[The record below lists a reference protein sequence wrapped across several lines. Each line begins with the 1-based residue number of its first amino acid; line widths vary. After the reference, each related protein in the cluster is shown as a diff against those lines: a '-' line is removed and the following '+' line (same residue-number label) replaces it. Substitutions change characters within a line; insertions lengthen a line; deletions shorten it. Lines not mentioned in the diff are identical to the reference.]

1 MDIYVIGFGQKT
13 DYASLF
19 AKFCNFHKQEA
30 KVDTNKLNINT
41 LVDEAKFTPFHWGV
55 LIWCLMII
63 IFDGYDLVI
72 YGVVLPIL
80 MQEWSLTAVQAGL
93 LASTALFGMMFGAM
107 CFGTLSDKLG
117 RKKTIM
123 ICVGIFSGF
132 TFLGAFASSPTEF
145 GILRFLAGL
154 GIGGVMPNV
163 VALMTE
169 YAPKRIRSTLVAV
182 MFSGYAIGGM
192 ASALLGA
199 WLVPEH
205 GWKIMFYIACI
216 PLLSLPLIW
225 KFLPESLMFLTK
237 KGDTEQTRAIVQ
249 KIATEQPITAQTQ
262 FVLNEVT
269 VGDEAPLR
277 ALFQQGRTFSTLMFW
292 VAFFMCL
299 LMVYALGSWLP
310 KLMIQAGYSLGASMI
325 FLFALNI
332 GGMVG
337 AIGGGVLADKF
348 HLKPVLTIMFA
359 VGAISLIL
367 LGFNSPQAV
376 LYLLIALAGAA
387 TIGSQILL
395 YTFVAQFYP
404 TAVRSTG
411 MGWASGIGR
420 IGAIVGPVLTGALL
434 TFELPHQM
442 NFLAIA
448 IPGVIAAI
456 AIFLVN
462 LKASVD
468 GAKQPKI
475 VMQEAATMKK
485 AIS

>member
-1 MDIYVIGFGQKT
+1 MQNQKI
-13 DYASLF
+13 
-19 AKFCNFHKQEA
+19 
-30 KVDTNKLNINT
+30 NINT

-55 LIWCLMII
+55 LIWCLLII

-72 YGVVLPIL
+72 YGVALPLL
-80 MQEWSLTAVQAGL
+80 MQEWSLSAVQAGL

-107 CFGTLSDKLG
+107 CFGTLSDKIG

-132 TFLGAFASSPTEF
+132 TFCGAFASTPVEF

-169 YAPKRIRSTLVAV
+169 YAPKRIRSTLVAL

-199 WLVPEH
+199 WLVPVY
-205 GWKIMFYIACI
+205 GWKIMFYIAII
-216 PLLSLPLIW
+216 PCLALPLIW
-225 KFLPESLMFLTK
+225 KFLPESLMYLTSK
-237 KGDTEQTRAIVQ
+237 HQTDTTRTIVS
-249 KIATEQPITAQTQ
+249 KIAPEQVLTTDTQ
-262 FVLNEVT
+262 FVLNEVSEE
-269 VGDEAPLR
+269 DKAPLK
-277 ALFQQGRTFSTLMFW
+277 ALFQQGRSFSTFMFW
-292 VAFFMCL
+292 IAFFMCL

-337 AIGGGVLADKF
+337 AIGGGALADRF
-348 HLKPVLTIMFA
+348 HIKKVLSIMFMC
-359 VGAISLIL
+359 GALALIL
-367 LGFNSPQAV
+367 LGFNSPQMV
-376 LYLLIALAGAA
+376 LYTLIAVAGAA

-395 YTFVAQFYP
+395 YTFVAQYYP
-404 TAVRSTG
+404 TTVRSTG

-434 TFELPHQM
+434 TMNLPHQM
-442 NFLAIA
+442 NFLVIA
-448 IPGVIAAI
+448 IPGVIASL
-456 AIFLVN
+456 AIFMVN
-462 LKASVD
+462 LQASVEASTQ
-468 GAKQPKI
+468 GQSPKLNT
-475 VMQEAATMKK
+475 Q
-485 AIS
+485 AIKNPAN

>member
-1 MDIYVIGFGQKT
+1 MQNQKI
-13 DYASLF
+13 
-19 AKFCNFHKQEA
+19 
-30 KVDTNKLNINT
+30 NINT

-55 LIWCLMII
+55 LIWCLLII

-72 YGVVLPIL
+72 YGVALPLL
-80 MQEWSLTAVQAGL
+80 MQEWSLSAVQAGL

-107 CFGTLSDKLG
+107 CFGTLSDKIG

-132 TFLGAFASSPTEF
+132 TFCGAFASTPVEF

-169 YAPKRIRSTLVAV
+169 YAPKRIRSTLVAL

-199 WLVPEH
+199 WLVPVY
-205 GWKIMFYIACI
+205 GWKIMFYIAII
-216 PLLSLPLIW
+216 PCLALPLIW
-225 KFLPESLMFLTK
+225 KFLPESLMYLTSK
-237 KGDTEQTRAIVQ
+237 HQTDTTRTIVS
-249 KIATEQPITAQTQ
+249 KIAPEQVLTTDTQ
-262 FVLNEVT
+262 FVLNEVSEE
-269 VGDEAPLR
+269 DKAPLK
-277 ALFQQGRTFSTLMFW
+277 ALFQQGRSFSTFMFW
-292 VAFFMCL
+292 IAFFMCL

-337 AIGGGVLADKF
+337 AIGGGALADRF
-348 HLKPVLTIMFA
+348 HIKKVLRIMFMC
-359 VGAISLIL
+359 GALALIL
-367 LGFNSPQAV
+367 LGFNSPQMV
-376 LYLLIALAGAA
+376 LYTLIAVAGAA
-387 TIGSQILL
+387 TIGTQILL
-395 YTFVAQFYP
+395 YTFVAQYYP
-404 TAVRSTG
+404 TTVRSTG

-434 TFELPHQM
+434 TMNLPHQM
-442 NFLAIA
+442 NFLVIA
-448 IPGVIAAI
+448 IPGVIASL
-456 AIFLVN
+456 AIFMVN
-462 LKASVD
+462 LQASVEASTQ
-468 GAKQPKI
+468 GQSPKLNT
-475 VMQEAATMKK
+475 Q
-485 AIS
+485 AIKNPAN

>member
-1 MDIYVIGFGQKT
+1 MSIQT
-13 DYASLF
+13 
-19 AKFCNFHKQEA
+19 
-30 KVDTNKLNINT
+30 LNINT
-41 LVDEAKFTPFHWGV
+41 VVDEAKFTPFHWSV
-55 LIWCLMII
+55 LIWCLLII

-72 YGVVLPIL
+72 YGVALPLL
-80 MQEWSLTAVQAGL
+80 MQEWGLSAVQAGL

-107 CFGTLSDKLG
+107 SFGTLSDKLG

-123 ICVGIFSGF
+123 ICVAIFSGF
-132 TFLGAFASSPTEF
+132 TFLGAFASSPVEF

-199 WLVPEH
+199 WLVADH
-205 GWKIMFYIACI
+205 GWKIMFFIAGI
-216 PLLSLPLIW
+216 PFVALPIIW

-237 KGDTEQTRAIVQ
+237 KGE
-249 KIATEQPITAQTQ
+249 TAQVAEIVKKISHEQKLNAETR
-262 FVLNEVT
+262 FVLNDVIA
-269 VGDEAPLR
+269 GDEAPLR
-277 ALFQQGRTFSTLMFW
+277 ALFQQGRMFSTLMFW

-310 KLMIQAGYSLGASMI
+310 KLMIQAGYSLGASML

-337 AIGGGVLADKF
+337 AIGGGALADRF
-348 HLKPVLTIMFA
+348 HLKPVLSIMFT
-359 VGAISLIL
+359 VGALALIL

-376 LYLLIALAGAA
+376 LYTLIAVAGAA

-420 IGAIVGPVLTGALL
+420 IGAIVGPILTGALL
-434 TFELPHQM
+434 TLQLPHQM
-442 NFLAIA
+442 NFLVIA
-448 IPGVIAAI
+448 IPGIIAAL
-456 AIFLVN
+456 AVFMVN
-462 LKASVD
+462 LKVSVE
-468 GAKQPKI
+468 GTQQEQIPAKRIKDS
-475 VMQEAATMKK
+475 VL
-485 AIS
+485 S

>member
-1 MDIYVIGFGQKT
+1 MQNQKI
-13 DYASLF
+13 
-19 AKFCNFHKQEA
+19 
-30 KVDTNKLNINT
+30 NINT

-55 LIWCLMII
+55 LIWCLLII

-72 YGVVLPIL
+72 YGVALPLL
-80 MQEWSLTAVQAGL
+80 MQEWSLSAVQAGL

-107 CFGTLSDKLG
+107 CFGTLSDKIG

-132 TFLGAFASSPTEF
+132 TFCGAFASTPVEF

-169 YAPKRIRSTLVAV
+169 YAPKRIRSTLVAL

-199 WLVPEH
+199 WLVPVY
-205 GWKIMFYIACI
+205 GWKIMFYIAII
-216 PLLSLPLIW
+216 PCLALPLIW
-225 KFLPESLMFLTK
+225 KFLPESLMYLTSK
-237 KGDTEQTRAIVQ
+237 HQTDTTRTIVS
-249 KIATEQPITAQTQ
+249 KIAPEQVLTTDTQ
-262 FVLNEVT
+262 FVLNEVSEE
-269 VGDEAPLR
+269 DKAPLK
-277 ALFQQGRTFSTLMFW
+277 ALFQQGRSFSTFMFW
-292 VAFFMCL
+292 IAFFMCL

-337 AIGGGVLADKF
+337 AIGGGALADRF
-348 HLKPVLTIMFA
+348 HIKKVLSIMFMC
-359 VGAISLIL
+359 GALALIL
-367 LGFNSPQAV
+367 LGFNSPQMV
-376 LYLLIALAGAA
+376 LYTLIAVAGAA

-395 YTFVAQFYP
+395 YTFVAQYYP
-404 TAVRSTG
+404 TTVRSTG

-434 TFELPHQM
+434 TMNLPHQM
-442 NFLAIA
+442 NFLVIA
-448 IPGVIAAI
+448 IPGVIAAL
-456 AIFLVN
+456 AIFMVN
-462 LKASVD
+462 LQASVEASTQ
-468 GAKQPKI
+468 GQSPKI
-475 VMQEAATMKK
+475 NTQ
-485 AIS
+485 AIKNPAN

>member
-1 MDIYVIGFGQKT
+1 MSTQT
-13 DYASLF
+13 
-19 AKFCNFHKQEA
+19 
-30 KVDTNKLNINT
+30 LNINT
-41 LVDEAKFTPFHWGV
+41 VVDEAKFTPFHWSV
-55 LIWCLMII
+55 LIWCLLII

-72 YGVVLPIL
+72 YGVALPLL
-80 MQEWSLTAVQAGL
+80 MQEWGLSAVQAGL

-107 CFGTLSDKLG
+107 SFGTLSDKLG

-123 ICVGIFSGF
+123 ICVAIFSGF
-132 TFLGAFASSPTEF
+132 TFLGAFASSPVEF

-199 WLVPEH
+199 WLVTDY
-205 GWKIMFYIACI
+205 GWKIMFFIAGI
-216 PLLSLPLIW
+216 PFVALPIIW
-225 KFLPESLMFLTK
+225 KFLPESLMFLTQ
-237 KGDTEQTRAIVQ
+237 KGETAQVAQIVQ
-249 KIATEQPITAQTQ
+249 KISPEQKLNVETR
-262 FVLNEVT
+262 FVLNDVIA
-269 VGDEAPLR
+269 GDEAPLR
-277 ALFQQGRTFSTLMFW
+277 ALFQQGRMFSTLMFW

-310 KLMIQAGYSLGASMI
+310 KLMIQAGYSLGASML

-337 AIGGGVLADKF
+337 AIGGGALADRF
-348 HLKPVLTIMFA
+348 HLKPVLSTMFT
-359 VGAISLIL
+359 VGALALIL

-376 LYLLIALAGAA
+376 LYMLIALAGAA

-420 IGAIVGPVLTGALL
+420 IGAIVGPILTGALL
-434 TFELPHQM
+434 TLQLPHQM
-442 NFLAIA
+442 NFMVIA
-448 IPGVIAAI
+448 IPGIIAAL
-456 AIFLVN
+456 AVFMVN

-468 GAKQPKI
+468 GSTQQEQPNLETAKRSI
-475 VMQEAATMKK
+475 T
-485 AIS
+485 SS

>member
-1 MDIYVIGFGQKT
+1 MQNQKI
-13 DYASLF
+13 
-19 AKFCNFHKQEA
+19 
-30 KVDTNKLNINT
+30 NINT

-55 LIWCLMII
+55 LIWCLLII

-72 YGVVLPIL
+72 YGVALPLL
-80 MQEWSLTAVQAGL
+80 MQEWSLSAVQAGL

-107 CFGTLSDKLG
+107 CFGTLSDKIG

-132 TFLGAFASSPTEF
+132 TFCGAFASTPVEF

-169 YAPKRIRSTLVAV
+169 YAPKRIRSTLVAL

-199 WLVPEH
+199 WLVPVY
-205 GWKIMFYIACI
+205 GWKIMFYIAII
-216 PLLSLPLIW
+216 PCLALPLIW
-225 KFLPESLMFLTK
+225 KFLPESLMYLTSK
-237 KGDTEQTRAIVQ
+237 HQTDTTRTIVS
-249 KIATEQPITAQTQ
+249 KIAPEQVLTTDTQ
-262 FVLNEVT
+262 FVLNEVSEE
-269 VGDEAPLR
+269 DNAPLK
-277 ALFQQGRTFSTLMFW
+277 ALFQQGRSFSTFMFW
-292 VAFFMCL
+292 IAFFMCL

-337 AIGGGVLADKF
+337 AIGGGALADRF
-348 HLKPVLTIMFA
+348 HIKKVLSIMFMC
-359 VGAISLIL
+359 GALALIL
-367 LGFNSPQAV
+367 LGFNSPQMV
-376 LYLLIALAGAA
+376 LYTLIAVAGAA

-395 YTFVAQFYP
+395 YTFVAQYYP
-404 TAVRSTG
+404 TTVRSTG

-434 TFELPHQM
+434 TMNLPHQM
-442 NFLAIA
+442 NFLVIA
-448 IPGVIAAI
+448 IPGVIAAL
-456 AIFLVN
+456 AIFMVN
-462 LKASVD
+462 LQASVEVSTQ
-468 GAKQPKI
+468 GQSRKI
-475 VMQEAATMKK
+475 NTQ
-485 AIS
+485 AIKNPAN